1 MTIACA
7 NYDREGTRKE
17 KDNEGWVVVRPN
29 RCLGILQEALT
40 LEDTEYKNTSWVGGT
55 LGWQGEYLA
64 AAPPKWGVE

>member
-17 KDNEGWVVVRPN
+17 KDNKGWVVMRIN

-40 LEDTEYKNTSWVGGT
+40 LEDTEYKNTSWVGGYS
-55 LGWQGEYLA
+55 WLA
-64 AAPPKWGVE
+64 GRVFSRGSS